1 MVVYGHFGSL
11 GPGHMTGT
19 FSSDAIDQVWWL
31 AWTAFALPHGH
42 NVFSAQWQNYPAGQN
57 FGVNGS
63 MLALGVL
70 FMPITKL
77 FGPVVAW
84 NIALRLAVALSASS
98 MCLVLRR
105 WTTWWPAAFVG
116 GLLYGF
122 SAYIAYY
129 GDNYLFL
136 VFVPLPPVIFLLLH
150 EILVR
155 QHWRP
160 GRTGALLGVVC
171 TLQFFIWS
179 EVLASTVVMGVVA
192 VVLFLL
198 VSRHQVAER
207 RRYAVTAF
215 AYSLGVGGLLLLF
228 PVIYA
233 LAGPQSIRGTIQV
246 APIGAVSERLV
257 RRIRAELPMAQYE
270 WDDGDGKPTVRQR
283 DGSLSGASPGGH
295 SRVVRG
301 VSPPTKDD
309 PLRRGNW
316 R

>member
-1 MVVYGHFGSL
+1 MRGRHSRFLTATTSL
-11 GPGHMTGT
+11 
-19 FSSDAIDQVWWL
+19 
-31 AWTAFALPHGH
+31 
-42 NVFSAQWQNYPAGQN
+42 SAQWQNYPAGQN

-77 FGPVVAW
+77 FGPVVTW

-116 GLLYGF
+116 GLIYGF

-129 GDNYLFL
+129 GGTYLFL

-171 TLQFFIWS
+171 ALQFFIWS
-179 EVLASTVVMGVVA
+179 EVLAGTVVMGAIA

-198 VSRHQVAER
+198 VSRPQLAER
-207 RRYAVTAF
+207 RRYAGTAF
-215 AYSLGVGGLLLLF
+215 AYGLGVGGLLLLF
-228 PVIYA
+228 P
-233 LAGPQSIRGTIQV
+233 LLFTFAGPQSIKGNS
-246 APIGAVSERLV
+246 ALAGGFGSVSERLARRDRAEIPNGSV
-257 RRIRAELPMAQYE
+257 RR
-270 WDDGDGKPTVRQR
+270 G
-283 DGSLSGASPGGH
+283 
-295 SRVVRG
+295 
-301 VSPPTKDD
+301 
-309 PLRRGNW
+309 
-316 R
+316 